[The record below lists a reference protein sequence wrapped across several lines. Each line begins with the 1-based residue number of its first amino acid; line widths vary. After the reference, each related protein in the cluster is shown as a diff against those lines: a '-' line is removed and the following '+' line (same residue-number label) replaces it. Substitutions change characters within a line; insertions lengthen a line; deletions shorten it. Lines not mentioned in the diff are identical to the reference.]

1 MRHHLYLRLAVG
13 NIKNN
18 RRFYLPFLF
27 TAALT
32 VVCFF
37 IMSSIGVNQTLPG
50 GNTVQIVM
58 HMGVIIVGLFSVIFL
73 YYTNSFLI
81 KRRKKELGLYNIL
94 GLEKRHIAAV
104 LTLETVLSALLSIG
118 SGLIIGVLLD
128 RLMFLVLRNL
138 LAFDVTMT
146 YAFHWQSVTWT
157 VIVFAAIF
165 LLLLLANLVQVGRAK
180 PIELLRGGQV
190 GEKEPRV
197 KWPLVVIGLLALGSG
212 YYIAVTTESV
222 IAALGLFFV
231 AVVLVIIGTYCLFL
245 AGSIAVLKVMKR
257 NKGYYYKVRHFVSVS
272 GMLYRMKQNAVG
284 LANICILST
293 MVLVTVST
301 TVSLYGGVTDIL
313 ERRFPY
319 DIDTQFYNAAEPVK
333 DYVRTALNEEV
344 EAAGLAVT
352 ETTDYE
358 TLTIALV
365 MDGNTLI
372 ADNSSENYSQGAYI
386 QIFTREGYAAVTGY
400 QAGELGEHEVAAYV
414 QDGALPETFNL
425 MGEDYTVK
433 EWMTVA
439 PEDGELAGFL
449 GNTFYIVVRDDVVL
463 ERIYQT
469 QLAADG
475 ENYYASSMDW
485 EFSVNL
491 SGTEAQKAALADR
504 FQARFETDQL
514 TLNDGSSYPIEWVS
528 TVRQDNISDAYSLY
542 GSFLFLGILLGLLFL
557 MATVLIIYYKQII
570 EGYDDRSRFQIMR
583 QVGMS
588 KKLISSSVRSQVL
601 TMFLLPLGMAAV
613 HLCFA
618 FPLLTRVLKALMLD
632 NVSVF
637 FWCTLITFAAFVVV
651 YVLVYAITARVYYR
665 TVSLQERR

>member
-157 VIVFAAIF
+157 AIVFAAIF

-180 PIELLRGGQV
+180 PIELLRGGEV

-245 AGSIAVLKVMKR
+245 AGSIAVLKLLKR
-257 NKGYYYKVRHFVSVS
+257 SKKYYYQARHFVSVS

-319 DIDTQFYNAAEPVK
+319 DLEAHFYNAAEPVK
-333 DYVRTALNEEV
+333 GYARTVLEQAAQE
-344 EAAGLAVT
+344 AGLEIQDMV
-352 ETTDYE
+352 DYE
-358 TLTIALV
+358 SLTMSLV
-365 MDGNTLI
+365 QDGNALS
-372 ADNSSENYSQGAYI
+372 A
-386 QIFTREGYAAVTGY
+386 
-400 QAGELGEHEVAAYV
+400 ELSTDLPGAYV
-414 QDGALPETFNL
+414 QFLTLEGWEALTGQQLQPLGDHQVALCVQEGSLGDQITL
-425 MGEDYTVK
+425 LGEDYTVTQRI
-433 EWMTVA
+433 EEA
-439 PEDGELAGFL
+439 PKDGSLAAYVS
-449 GNTFYIVVRDDVVL
+449 NAYYIVVADDV
-463 ERIYQT
+463 T
-469 QLAADG
+469 LAHLHQG
-475 ENYYASSMDW
+475 EAASRNYSNDLNWKLA
-485 EFSVNL
+485 VIL
-491 SGTEAQKAALADR
+491 SGTDEEKLEVIDAFRQRLAT
-504 FQARFETDQL
+504 E
-514 TLNDGSSYPIEWVS
+514 TLNLNGTSYPLDWYAS
-528 TVRQDNISDAYSLY
+528 VRQDNIQEAYGLY
-542 GSFLFLGILLGLLFL
+542 GGFLFLGILLGLLFL

-583 QVGMS
+583 QVGMD

>member
-104 LTLETVLSALLSIG
+104 LTLETLFSALLSIG

-157 VIVFAAIF
+157 AIVFAAIF

-180 PIELLRGGQV
+180 PIELLRGGEV

-197 KWPLVVIGLLALGSG
+197 KWPLVVIGLAALGGG

-245 AGSIAVLKVMKR
+245 AGSIAVLKMMKR
-257 NKGYYYKVRHFVSVS
+257 NKGYYYKARHFVSVS

-313 ERRFPY
+313 RSRFPY
-319 DIDTQFYNAAEPVK
+319 DLETHFYNAAEPVK
-333 DYVRTALNEEV
+333 EYVRTALNEEV

-386 QIFTREGYAAVTGY
+386 QFFTPEGYAAATGY
-400 QAGELGEHEVAAYV
+400 QVGELGEHEVAVYV
-414 QDGALPETFNL
+414 QDGMLPESFNL

-463 ERIYQT
+463 ERIYQA

-475 ENYYASSMDW
+475 EHYYPGSMDW

-504 FQARFETDQL
+504 FQARFASNQL
-514 TLNDGSSYPIEWVS
+514 TLADGGSYPIEWIY
-528 TVRQDNISDAYSLY
+528 TIRQDNTADAYSLY

-570 EGYDDRSRFQIMR
+570 EGYDDRARYQIMR
-583 QVGMS
+583 QVGMD

>member
-180 PIELLRGGQV
+180 PIELLRGGEV

-257 NKGYYYKVRHFVSVS
+257 NKGYYYKPRHFVSVS

-301 TVSLYGGVTDIL
+301 TVSLYGGVSDVL
-313 ERRFPY
+313 ERRYPY
-319 DIDTQFYNAAEPVK
+319 DLEAHFYNAAEPVK
-333 DYVRTALNEEV
+333 GYARTVLEQAAQE
-344 EAAGLAVT
+344 AGLEIQDMV
-352 ETTDYE
+352 DYE
-358 TLTIALV
+358 SLTMSLV
-365 MDGNTLI
+365 QDGNALSAELSTDLP
-372 ADNSSENYSQGAYI
+372 GAYI
-386 QIFTREGYAAVTGY
+386 QFLTVEGWEALTG
-400 QAGELGEHEVAAYV
+400 QQLQPLGDHQVALCV
-414 QDGALPETFNL
+414 QEGSLGDQITLL
-425 MGEDYTVK
+425 GEDYTVTQRI
-433 EWMTVA
+433 EEA
-439 PEDGELAGFL
+439 PKDGSLAAYVS
-449 GNTFYIVVRDDVVL
+449 NAYYIVVADDV
-463 ERIYQT
+463 T
-469 QLAADG
+469 LAHLHQG
-475 ENYYASSMDW
+475 EAASRNYSNDLNWKLA
-485 EFSVNL
+485 VIL
-491 SGTEAQKAALADR
+491 SGTDEEKLEVIDAFRQRLAT
-504 FQARFETDQL
+504 E
-514 TLNDGSSYPIEWVS
+514 TLNLNGTSYPLDWFAS
-528 TVRQDNISDAYSLY
+528 VRQDNIQEAYGLY
-542 GSFLFLGILLGLLFL
+542 GGFLFLGILLGLLFL

-601 TMFLLPLGMAAV
+601 TMFLLPLGVAAV

>member
-180 PIELLRGGQV
+180 PIELLRGGEV

-319 DIDTQFYNAAEPVK
+319 DLEAHFYNAAEPVK
-333 DYVRTALNEEV
+333 EYVRTALNEEV
-344 EAAGLAVT
+344 EAAGLEVT

-358 TLTIALV
+358 ALTIALV

-400 QAGELGEHEVAAYV
+400 QAGELGEHEVAVYV
-414 QDGALPETFNL
+414 QDGMLPESFNL

-463 ERIYQT
+463 ERIYQA
-469 QLAADG
+469 QLAANG

-491 SGTEAQKAALADR
+491 SGTEVQKAALADR
-504 FQARFETDQL
+504 FQARFETNQL

-570 EGYDDRSRFQIMR
+570 EGYDDRARYQIMR
-583 QVGMS
+583 QVGMD
-588 KKLISSSVRSQVL
+588 KKLISFSVRSQVL

>member
-197 KWPLVVIGLLALGSG
+197 KWPLVVIGVLALGTG
-212 YYIAVTTESV
+212 YYLAVTTESV
-222 IAALGLFFV
+222 VAALGVFFL
-231 AVVLVIIGTYCLFL
+231 AVLLVIIGTYCLFL
-245 AGSIAVLKVMKR
+245 AGSIAVLKLMKR
-257 NKGYYYKVRHFVSVS
+257 NKGYYYKPRHFVSVS

-301 TVSLYGGVTDIL
+301 TVSLYGGVSDIL
-313 ERRFPY
+313 ERRYPY
-319 DIDTQFYNAAEPVK
+319 DLETHFYNAAEPVK
-333 DYVRTALNEEV
+333 GYARTVLEQAAQE
-344 EAAGLAVT
+344 AGLEIQDMV
-352 ETTDYE
+352 DYE
-358 TLTIALV
+358 SLTMSLV
-365 MDGNTLI
+365 QDGNALS
-372 ADNSSENYSQGAYI
+372 A
-386 QIFTREGYAAVTGY
+386 
-400 QAGELGEHEVAAYV
+400 ELSTDLPGAYV
-414 QDGALPETFNL
+414 QFLTLEGWEALTGQQLQPLGDHQVALCVQEGSLGDQITL
-425 MGEDYTVK
+425 LGEDYTVTQRI
-433 EWMTVA
+433 EEA
-439 PEDGELAGFL
+439 PKDGSLAAYVS
-449 GNTFYIVVRDDVVL
+449 NAYYIVVADDV
-463 ERIYQT
+463 T
-469 QLAADG
+469 LAHLHQG
-475 ENYYASSMDW
+475 EAASRNYSNDLNWKLA
-485 EFSVNL
+485 VIL
-491 SGTEAQKAALADR
+491 SGTDEEKLEVIDAFRQRLAT
-504 FQARFETDQL
+504 ETLD
-514 TLNDGSSYPIEWVS
+514 LNGTSYPLDWFAS
-528 TVRQDNISDAYSLY
+528 VRQDNIQEAYGLY
-542 GSFLFLGILLGLLFL
+542 GGFLFLGILLGLLFL

>member
-180 PIELLRGGQV
+180 PIELLRGGEV

-301 TVSLYGGVTDIL
+301 TVSLYGGVSDIL
-313 ERRFPY
+313 ERRYPY
-319 DIDTQFYNAAEPVK
+319 DLETHFYNAAEPVK
-333 DYVRTALNEEV
+333 GYARTVLEQAAQE
-344 EAAGLAVT
+344 AGLEIQDMV
-352 ETTDYE
+352 DYE
-358 TLTIALV
+358 SLTMSLV
-365 MDGNTLI
+365 QDGNALS
-372 ADNSSENYSQGAYI
+372 A
-386 QIFTREGYAAVTGY
+386 
-400 QAGELGEHEVAAYV
+400 ELSTDLPGAYV
-414 QDGALPETFNL
+414 QFLTLEGWEALTGQQLQPLGDHQVALCVQEGSLGDQITL
-425 MGEDYTVK
+425 LGEDYTVTQRI
-433 EWMTVA
+433 EEA
-439 PEDGELAGFL
+439 PKDGSLAAYVS
-449 GNTFYIVVRDDVVL
+449 NAYYIVVADDV
-463 ERIYQT
+463 T
-469 QLAADG
+469 LAHLHQG
-475 ENYYASSMDW
+475 EAASRNYSNDLNWKLA
-485 EFSVNL
+485 VIL
-491 SGTEAQKAALADR
+491 SGTDEEKLEVIDAFRQRLAT
-504 FQARFETDQL
+504 ETLD
-514 TLNDGSSYPIEWVS
+514 LNGTSYPLDWFAS
-528 TVRQDNISDAYSLY
+528 VRQDNIQEAYGLY
-542 GSFLFLGILLGLLFL
+542 GGFLFLGILLGLLFL

>member
-180 PIELLRGGQV
+180 PIELLRGGEV

-222 IAALGLFFV
+222 IAAL
-231 AVVLVIIGTYCLFL
+231 
-245 AGSIAVLKVMKR
+245 K
-257 NKGYYYKVRHFVSVS
+257 
-272 GMLYRMKQNAVG
+272 
-284 LANICILST
+284 
-293 MVLVTVST
+293 
-301 TVSLYGGVTDIL
+301 
-313 ERRFPY
+313 
-319 DIDTQFYNAAEPVK
+319 
-333 DYVRTALNEEV
+333 EE
-344 EAAGLAVT
+344 G
-352 ETTDYE
+352 
-358 TLTIALV
+358 
-365 MDGNTLI
+365 
-372 ADNSSENYSQGAYI
+372 
-386 QIFTREGYAAVTGY
+386 
-400 QAGELGEHEVAAYV
+400 
-414 QDGALPETFNL
+414 
-425 MGEDYTVK
+425 
-433 EWMTVA
+433 
-439 PEDGELAGFL
+439 
-449 GNTFYIVVRDDVVL
+449 
-463 ERIYQT
+463 
-469 QLAADG
+469 
-475 ENYYASSMDW
+475 
-485 EFSVNL
+485 
-491 SGTEAQKAALADR
+491 
-504 FQARFETDQL
+504 
-514 TLNDGSSYPIEWVS
+514 
-528 TVRQDNISDAYSLY
+528 
-542 GSFLFLGILLGLLFL
+542 
-557 MATVLIIYYKQII
+557 
-570 EGYDDRSRFQIMR
+570 
-583 QVGMS
+583 
-588 KKLISSSVRSQVL
+588 
-601 TMFLLPLGMAAV
+601 
-613 HLCFA
+613 
-618 FPLLTRVLKALMLD
+618 
-632 NVSVF
+632 
-637 FWCTLITFAAFVVV
+637 
-651 YVLVYAITARVYYR
+651 
-665 TVSLQERR
+665 

>member
-58 HMGVIIVGLFSVIFL
+58 HFGVIIVGLFSVIFL

-180 PIELLRGGQV
+180 PIELLRGGEV

-245 AGSIAVLKVMKR
+245 AGSIAVLKLLKR
-257 NKGYYYKVRHFVSVS
+257 SKKYYYQARHFVSVS

-319 DIDTQFYNAAEPVK
+319 DLEAHFYNAAEPVK
-333 DYVRTALNEEV
+333 EYVRTALNEEV
-344 EAAGLAVT
+344 EAAGLEVT

-400 QAGELGEHEVAAYV
+400 QVGELGEHEVAVYV
-414 QDGALPETFNL
+414 QDGMLPESFNL

-463 ERIYQT
+463 ERIYQA
-469 QLAADG
+469 QLAANG
-475 ENYYASSMDW
+475 ESYYASSMDW

-491 SGTEAQKAALADR
+491 SGTEVQKAALADR
-504 FQARFETDQL
+504 FQARFETNQL

>member
-333 DYVRTALNEEV
+333 EYVRTALNEEV
-344 EAAGLAVT
+344 EAAGLEVT

-400 QAGELGEHEVAAYV
+400 QAGELGEHEVAVYV
-414 QDGALPETFNL
+414 QDGMLPESFNL

-570 EGYDDRSRFQIMR
+570 EGYDDRARYQIMR
-583 QVGMS
+583 QVGMD

>member
-180 PIELLRGGQV
+180 PIELLRGGEV

-313 ERRFPY
+313 ECRFPY
-319 DIDTQFYNAAEPVK
+319 DLEAHFYNAAEPVK
-333 DYVRTALNEEV
+333 EYVRTALNEEV
-344 EAAGLAVT
+344 EAAGLEVT

-400 QAGELGEHEVAAYV
+400 QAGELGEHEVAVYV
-414 QDGALPETFNL
+414 QDGMLPESFNL

-463 ERIYQT
+463 ERIYQA
-469 QLAADG
+469 QLAANG

-491 SGTEAQKAALADR
+491 SGTEVQKAALADR

-570 EGYDDRSRFQIMR
+570 EGYDDRARYQIMR
-583 QVGMS
+583 QVGMD

>member
-197 KWPLVVIGLLALGSG
+197 KWPLVVIGVLALGSG

-333 DYVRTALNEEV
+333 EYVRTALNEEV
-344 EAAGLAVT
+344 EAAGLEVT

-400 QAGELGEHEVAAYV
+400 QAGELGEHEVAVYV
-414 QDGALPETFNL
+414 QDGMLPESFNL

-463 ERIYQT
+463 ERIYQA
-469 QLAADG
+469 QLAANG

-491 SGTEAQKAALADR
+491 SGTEVQKAALADR

-570 EGYDDRSRFQIMR
+570 EGYDDRARYQIMR
-583 QVGMS
+583 QVGMD

-601 TMFLLPLGMAAV
+601 TMFLLPLGVAAV

>member
-18 RRFYLPFLF
+18 RFYLPFLF

-180 PIELLRGGQV
+180 PIELLRGGEV

-257 NKGYYYKVRHFVSVS
+257 NKGYYYKPRHFVSVS

-301 TVSLYGGVTDIL
+301 TVSLYGGVSDVL
-313 ERRFPY
+313 ERRYPY
-319 DIDTQFYNAAEPVK
+319 DLEAHFYNAAEPVK
-333 DYVRTALNEEV
+333 GYARTVLEQAAQE
-344 EAAGLAVT
+344 AGLEIQDMV
-352 ETTDYE
+352 DYE
-358 TLTIALV
+358 SLTMSLV
-365 MDGNTLI
+365 QDGNALSAELSTDLP
-372 ADNSSENYSQGAYI
+372 GAYI
-386 QIFTREGYAAVTGY
+386 QFLTVEGWEALTG
-400 QAGELGEHEVAAYV
+400 QQLQPLGDHQVALCV
-414 QDGALPETFNL
+414 QEGSLGDQITLL
-425 MGEDYTVK
+425 GEDYTVTQRI
-433 EWMTVA
+433 EEA
-439 PEDGELAGFL
+439 PKDGSLAAYVS
-449 GNTFYIVVRDDVVL
+449 NAYYIVVADDV
-463 ERIYQT
+463 T
-469 QLAADG
+469 LAHLHQG
-475 ENYYASSMDW
+475 EAASRNYSNDLNWKLA
-485 EFSVNL
+485 VIL
-491 SGTEAQKAALADR
+491 SGTDEEKLEVIDAFRQRLAT
-504 FQARFETDQL
+504 E
-514 TLNDGSSYPIEWVS
+514 TLNLNGTSYPLDWFAS
-528 TVRQDNISDAYSLY
+528 VRQDNIQEAYGLY
-542 GSFLFLGILLGLLFL
+542 GGFLFLGILLGLLFL

-601 TMFLLPLGMAAV
+601 TMFLLPLGVAAV

>member
-1 MRHHLYLRLAVG
+1 MRHHLYLRLAAG

-94 GLEKRHIAAV
+94 GLEKRHIAMV
-104 LTLETVLSALLSIG
+104 LFWETLMSALLSIG
-118 SGLIIGVLLD
+118 VGLGAGVLLD

-138 LAFDVTMT
+138 LAFDVAMT
-146 YAFHWQSVTWT
+146 YAFHWQSVIWT
-157 VIVFAAIF
+157 VLVFAAIF

-180 PIELLRGGQV
+180 PIELLRGGNV
-190 GEKEPRV
+190 GEREPRV
-197 KWPLVVIGLLALGSG
+197 KWPLVVIGLAALGSG

-257 NKGYYYKVRHFVSVS
+257 NKGYYYKARHFVSVS

-313 ERRFPY
+313 RSRFPY
-319 DIDTQFYNAAEPVK
+319 DIETHFYNVAEPVK
-333 DYVRTALNEEV
+333 GYVRSVLAEEA
-344 EAAGLAVT
+344 EEAGLEVT
-352 ETTDYE
+352 ETADYE

-365 MDGNTLI
+365 MDGNTLS
-372 ADNSSENYSQGAYI
+372 ADNSSENYGQGAYI
-386 QIFTREGYAAVTGY
+386 QFFTPEGYAAATGY
-400 QAGELGEHEVAAYV
+400 QVGELGEHEVAVYV
-414 QDGALPETFNL
+414 QDGTLPETFHL
-425 MGEDYTVK
+425 LGEDYTVK
-433 EWMTVA
+433 EWITVA
-439 PEDGELAGFL
+439 PQDGELAGFL
-449 GNTFYIVVRDDVVL
+449 GNTFYIVVRDDAAL
-463 ERIYQT
+463 ERVYQA
-469 QLAADG
+469 QLAAEG
-475 ENYYASSMDW
+475 EHYYPSSMDW

-491 SGTEAQKAALADR
+491 SGTDAEKAALADR
-504 FQARFETDQL
+504 FQARFEADQI
-514 TLNDGSSYPIEWVS
+514 TLNGTTYPIEWIS
-528 TVRQDNISDAYSLY
+528 TIRQDNTADAYSLY

-570 EGYDDRSRFQIMR
+570 EGYDDRARYQIMR
-583 QVGMS
+583 QVGMD

-618 FPLLTRVLKALMLD
+618 FPLLTRVLKALLLD
-632 NVSVF
+632 NVNVF

-651 YVLVYAITARVYYR
+651 YVLVYAVTARVYFR
-665 TVSLQERR
+665 TVSLQARQ